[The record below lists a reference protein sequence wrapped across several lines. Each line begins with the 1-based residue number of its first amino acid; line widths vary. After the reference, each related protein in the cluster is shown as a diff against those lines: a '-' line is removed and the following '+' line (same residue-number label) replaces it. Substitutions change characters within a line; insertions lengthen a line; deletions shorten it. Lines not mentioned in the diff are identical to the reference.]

1 MANIVCTVTNCYYN
15 KTEGCTAPA
24 LEVDGEKADESRFTC
39 CDTFI
44 EQKPG
49 VRSSVHE
56 PKSDTSIACKAV
68 QCVYNDS
75 AHCIAKRIVVNGKN
89 AQYPEETCCSTF
101 KD

>member
-1 MANIVCTVTNCYYN
+1 MANIVCTVSNCYFN
-15 KTEGCTAPA
+15 KKEGCTAPT
-24 LEVDGEKADESRFTC
+24 LEVDGKEAKESRHTC

-49 VRSSVHE
+49 VKSSVNE
-56 PKSDTSIACKAV
+56 PRNETEISCKAV
-68 QCVYNDS
+68 KCVYNNDEYCN
-75 AHCIAKRIVVNGKN
+75 AFRIVINGKN